1 MTDPRDFLT
10 DLIAR
15 ARKAGA
21 DSADAVLSVGESLS
35 VAWRLGKVEKLER
48 AEGHDLGLR
57 VFVGHQQAMVSTTDH
72 SAANLTDFIER
83 AVAMAKAVPADPYC
97 GIADRDQLAT
107 NYPHLD
113 HNDPFEP
120 TAETLLEWARTAE
133 EAARA
138 VSGVTNSEGADAGW
152 RRGRTVM
159 ATSNGFAGIE
169 EGTSFSLSASVLAGE
184 GTGMERDYDWT
195 AAVYAS
201 DLEAAAL
208 IGQRA
213 GERAVRRLNPRKVV
227 TTKAPV
233 LFDPRVSGG
242 LLRHLSGAIS
252 GGAITRGTSFLK
264 DRLGQAV
271 MAPGITVI
279 DDPHRPRGFRSSAFD
294 GEGLPTQRRAIVED
308 GVLTTWILD
317 LRSARQLNLTPTG
330 HASRGAGS
338 APSPSPANLYFEP
351 GKVTR
356 AEMINGVAS
365 GLYVTEMLGMGVNGV
380 TGDYSRGAA
389 GYWIENGE
397 LAYPVSEITIA
408 GNLKDM
414 FMNMSLADD
423 LVFRTGI
430 DAPTVRIDGLTI
442 AGQNG

>member
-1 MTDPRDFLT
+1 MTDPRDLLT

-35 VAWRLGKVEKLER
+35 VSWRLGKVEKLER

-57 VFVGHQQAMVSTTDH
+57 VFIGQQQAMVSTTDH
-72 SAANLTDFIER
+72 SAGNLSDFIER

-97 GIADRDQLAT
+97 GIADSSQLVKT
-107 NYPHLD
+107 FPDLD
-113 HNDPFEP
+113 HSDPFEP
-120 TAETLLEWARTAE
+120 TAENLLDWARQAE

-184 GTGMERDYDWT
+184 GTAMERDYDWT

-201 DLEAAAL
+201 DLEAASL
-208 IGQRA
+208 IGLRA
-213 GERAVRRLNPRKVV
+213 GERAVKRLNPRKVV

-242 LLRHLSGAIS
+242 LLRHLSSAIS
-252 GGAITRGTSFLK
+252 GGAIARGTSFLK
-264 DRLGQAV
+264 DSMGKPV
-271 MAPGITVI
+271 MASGITVI

-294 GEGLPTQRRAIVED
+294 GEGLPTQRRAIVEN

-317 LRSARQLNLTPTG
+317 LRSARQLKLAPTG
-330 HASRGAGS
+330 HASRSAGS

-351 GKVTR
+351 GKTSR
-356 AEMINGVAS
+356 ADLIKGVQS
-365 GLYVTEMLGMGVNGV
+365 GLYVTEMLGMGVNGI

-414 FMNMSLADD
+414 FMNMTLADD
-423 LVFRTGI
+423 LIFRTGV
-430 DAPTVRIDGLTI
+430 DAPTIRIDGLTI

>member
-57 VFVGHQQAMVSTTDH
+57 VFVGRQQAMVSTTDH
-72 SAANLTDFIER
+72 SPANLTDFIER
-83 AVAMAKAVPADPYC
+83 AVAMAKAVPEDPYC
-97 GIADRDQLAT
+97 GVADPDQLAKSF
-107 NYPHLD
+107 PELD
-113 HNDPFEP
+113 HSDPFEP
-120 TAETLLEWARTAE
+120 TAETLLEWARVAE

-138 VSGVTNSEGADAGW
+138 IPGVTNSEGADAGW
-152 RRGRTVM
+152 RRGRTVL
-159 ATSNGFAGIE
+159 ATSAGFAGIE

-201 DLEAAAL
+201 DLEPAAL

-213 GERAVRRLNPRKVV
+213 GERAVKRLNPRRVV

-233 LFDPRVSGG
+233 LFDPRVSSG
-242 LLRHLSGAIS
+242 LLRHLSSAIS
-252 GGAITRGTSFLK
+252 GGAIARGTSFLK
-264 DRLGQAV
+264 DRMGQRIMSAGV
-271 MAPGITVI
+271 NVI

-294 GEGLPTQRRAIVED
+294 GEGLPTQRRAIIED
-308 GVLTTWILD
+308 GVLTTWLLD
-317 LRSARQLNLTPTG
+317 LRSSRQLNLAPTG
-330 HASRGAGS
+330 HASRGTGS

-351 GKVTR
+351 GEISR
-356 AEMINGVAS
+356 ADLIKGVKS

-408 GNLKDM
+408 GNLKEM
-414 FMNMSLADD
+414 FLNLTVADD
-423 LVFRTGI
+423 LVFRSGV

>member
-1 MTDPRDFLT
+1 MTDPRDLLT

-35 VAWRLGKVEKLER
+35 VSWRLGKVEKLER
-48 AEGHDLGLR
+48 AEGHELGLR
-57 VFVGHQQAMVSTTDH
+57 VFIGQQQAMVSTTDH
-72 SAANLTDFIER
+72 SAGNLSDFIER

-97 GIADRDQLAT
+97 GIADSSQLVKT
-107 NYPHLD
+107 FPDLD
-113 HNDPFEP
+113 HSDPFEP
-120 TAETLLEWARTAE
+120 TAENLLDWARQAE

-184 GTGMERDYDWT
+184 GTAMERDYDWT

-201 DLEAAAL
+201 DLEAASL
-208 IGQRA
+208 IGLRA
-213 GERAVRRLNPRKVV
+213 GERAVKRLNPRKVV

-242 LLRHLSGAIS
+242 LLRHLSSAIS
-252 GGAITRGTSFLK
+252 GGAIARGTSFLK
-264 DRLGQAV
+264 DSMGKPV
-271 MAPGITVI
+271 MASGITVI

-294 GEGLPTQRRAIVED
+294 GEGLPTQRRAIVEN

-317 LRSARQLNLTPTG
+317 LRSARQLKLAPTG
-330 HASRGAGS
+330 HASRSAGS

-351 GKVTR
+351 GKTSR
-356 AEMINGVAS
+356 ADLIKGVQS
-365 GLYVTEMLGMGVNGV
+365 GLYVTEMLGMGVNGI

-414 FMNMSLADD
+414 FMNMTLADD
-423 LVFRTGI
+423 LIFRTGV
-430 DAPTVRIDGLTI
+430 DAPTIRIDGLTI

>member
-1 MTDPRDFLT
+1 MTDPRDLLT

-35 VAWRLGKVEKLER
+35 VSWRLGKVEKLER

-57 VFVGHQQAMVSTTDH
+57 VFIGQQQAMVSTTDH
-72 SAANLTDFIER
+72 SAGNLSDFIER

-97 GIADRDQLAT
+97 GIADSSQLVKT
-107 NYPHLD
+107 FPDLD
-113 HNDPFEP
+113 HSDPFEP
-120 TAETLLEWARTAE
+120 TAENLLDWARQAE

-184 GTGMERDYDWT
+184 GTAMERDYDWT

-201 DLEAAAL
+201 DLEAASL

-213 GERAVRRLNPRKVV
+213 GERAVKRLNPRKVV

-242 LLRHLSGAIS
+242 LLRHLSSAIS
-252 GGAITRGTSFLK
+252 GGAIARGTSFLK
-264 DRLGQAV
+264 DSMGKPV
-271 MAPGITVI
+271 MASGITVI

-294 GEGLPTQRRAIVED
+294 GEGLPTQRRAIVEN

-317 LRSARQLNLTPTG
+317 LRSARQLKLAPTG
-330 HASRGAGS
+330 HASRSAGS

-351 GKVTR
+351 GKTSR
-356 AEMINGVAS
+356 ADLIKGVQS
-365 GLYVTEMLGMGVNGV
+365 GLYVTEMLGMGVNGI

-414 FMNMSLADD
+414 FMNMTLADD
-423 LVFRTGI
+423 LIFRTGV
-430 DAPTVRIDGLTI
+430 DAPTIRIDGLTI

>member
-57 VFVGHQQAMVSTTDH
+57 VFVGRQQAMVSTTDH
-72 SAANLTDFIER
+72 SPANLADFIER
-83 AVAMAKAVPADPYC
+83 AVAMAKAVPEDPFC
-97 GIADRDQLAT
+97 GIADPDQLAKT
-107 NYPHLD
+107 FPELD
-113 HNDPFEP
+113 HSDPFEP
-120 TAETLLEWARTAE
+120 SAEILLDWARTAE

-152 RRGRTVM
+152 RRGRTVL
-159 ATSNGFAGIE
+159 ATSGGFAGIE

-201 DLEAAAL
+201 DLEDAAK
-208 IGQRA
+208 IGRLA
-213 GERAVRRLNPRKVV
+213 GERAVKRLNPRKVV

-264 DRLGQAV
+264 DKLGQQI
-271 MAPGITVI
+271 MASGVTVI

-294 GEGLPTQRRAIVED
+294 GEGLPTQRRAIVEN

-317 LRSARQLNLTPTG
+317 LRSARQLKLAPTG
-330 HASRGAGS
+330 HASRGTGS

-351 GKVTR
+351 GKTSR
-356 AEMINGVAS
+356 ADMIKGVKS

-423 LVFRTGI
+423 LIFRTGI

>member
-10 DLIAR
+10 DLIDR

-72 SAANLTDFIER
+72 SPANLKDFIER
-83 AVAMAKAVPADPYC
+83 AVAMARAVPEDPFC
-97 GIADRDQLAT
+97 GIAEPAQLAT
-107 NYPHLD
+107 HYPELEHS
-113 HNDPFEP
+113 DPFEP
-120 TAETLLEWARTAE
+120 SAETLLDWARTAE
-133 EAARA
+133 DAARSVA
-138 VSGVTNSEGADAGW
+138 GVTNSEGADASW
-152 RRGRTVM
+152 RRGRTVL
-159 ATSNGFAGIE
+159 ATSAGFKGIE

-184 GTGMERDYDWT
+184 GVGMERDYDWT
-195 AAVYAS
+195 AAVFAA
-201 DLEAAAL
+201 DMEAAAD
-208 IGQRA
+208 IGRRA
-213 GERAVRRLNPRKVV
+213 GERAVKRLNPRKVV

-252 GGAITRGTSFLK
+252 GSAIARGTSFLK
-264 DRLGQAV
+264 DRLGQPV
-271 MAPGITVI
+271 MAAGISVI
-279 DDPHRPRGFRSSAFD
+279 DDPHRPRGFRSSGFD
-294 GEGLPTQRRAIVED
+294 GAGLPPHRRAIVEG
-308 GVLTTWILD
+308 GVLTTWLLD
-317 LRSARQLNLTPTG
+317 LRSSRQLNLTPTG
-330 HASRGAGS
+330 HASRGTSS
-338 APSPSPANLYFEP
+338 APSPSPSNLYFAP
-351 GKVTR
+351 GKTSR
-356 AEMINGVAS
+356 ADLLKGVQS

-423 LVFRTGI
+423 LIFRTGI

>member
-1 MTDPRDFLT
+1 MTDPRDFQT

-57 VFVGHQQAMVSTTDH
+57 VFVGRQQAMVSTTDH
-72 SAANLTDFIER
+72 SPANLNDFIER
-83 AVAMAKAVPADPYC
+83 AVAMAKAVPEDPYC
-97 GIADRDQLAT
+97 GIADPDQLAKSF
-107 NYPHLD
+107 PELD
-113 HNDPFEP
+113 HSDPFEP

-138 VSGVTNSEGADAGW
+138 IPGVTNSEGADAGW
-152 RRGRTVM
+152 RRGRTVL
-159 ATSNGFAGIE
+159 ATSAGFAGIE

-201 DLEAAAL
+201 DLESAAL

-213 GERAVRRLNPRKVV
+213 GERAVKRLNPRKVV

-242 LLRHLSGAIS
+242 LLRHLIGAVSGSAI
-252 GGAITRGTSFLK
+252 ARGTSFLK
-264 DRLGQAV
+264 DKLGQQIMSAGV
-271 MAPGITVI
+271 TVI
-279 DDPHRPRGFRSSAFD
+279 DDPHRRRGFRSSAFD
-294 GEGLPTQRRAIVED
+294 GEGLPTHRRAIIEN

-317 LRSARQLNLTPTG
+317 LRSARQLKLAPTG

-351 GKVTR
+351 GETSR
-356 AEMINGVAS
+356 ADLIKGVQS

-414 FMNMSLADD
+414 FLNMTLADD
-423 LVFRTGI
+423 LIFRTGV

>member
-1 MTDPRDFLT
+1 MTDPRDLLT

-35 VAWRLGKVEKLER
+35 VSWRLGKVEKLER

-57 VFVGHQQAMVSTTDH
+57 VFIGQQQAMVSTTDH

-97 GIADRDQLAT
+97 GIADSSQLVKT
-107 NYPHLD
+107 FPDLD
-113 HNDPFEP
+113 HSDPFEP
-120 TAETLLEWARTAE
+120 TAENLLDWARQAE

-152 RRGRTVM
+152 RRGRTIM

-184 GTGMERDYDWT
+184 GTAMERDYDWT

-201 DLEAAAL
+201 DLEAASL

-213 GERAVRRLNPRKVV
+213 GERAVKRLNPRKVV

-242 LLRHLSGAIS
+242 LLRHLSSAIS
-252 GGAITRGTSFLK
+252 GGAIARGTSFLK
-264 DRLGQAV
+264 DSMGKPV
-271 MAPGITVI
+271 MASGITVI

-294 GEGLPTQRRAIVED
+294 GEGLPTQRRAIVEN

-317 LRSARQLNLTPTG
+317 LRSARQLKLAPTG
-330 HASRGAGS
+330 HASRSAGS

-351 GKVTR
+351 GKTSR
-356 AEMINGVAS
+356 ADLIKGVQS
-365 GLYVTEMLGMGVNGV
+365 GLYVTEMLGMGVNGI

-414 FMNMSLADD
+414 FMNMTLADD
-423 LVFRTGI
+423 LIFRTGV
-430 DAPTVRIDGLTI
+430 DAPTIRIDGLTI

>member
-1 MTDPRDFLT
+1 
-10 DLIAR
+10 
-15 ARKAGA
+15 
-21 DSADAVLSVGESLS
+21 
-35 VAWRLGKVEKLER
+35 
-48 AEGHDLGLR
+48 
-57 VFVGHQQAMVSTTDH
+57 
-72 SAANLTDFIER
+72 
-83 AVAMAKAVPADPYC
+83 VPADPYC
-97 GIADRDQLAT
+97 GIADSSQLVKSF
-107 NYPHLD
+107 PDLD
-113 HNDPFEP
+113 HSDPFEP
-120 TAETLLEWARTAE
+120 TAENLLDWAREAE

-138 VSGVTNSEGADAGW
+138 VSGVINSEGADAGW

-184 GTGMERDYDWT
+184 GTAMERDYDWT

-201 DLEAAAL
+201 DLEAASL
-208 IGQRA
+208 IGKRA
-213 GERAVRRLNPRKVV
+213 GERAVKRLNPRKVV

-242 LLRHLSGAIS
+242 LLRHLSSAIS
-252 GGAITRGTSFLK
+252 GGAIARGTSFLK
-264 DRLGQAV
+264 DSMGKPV

-294 GEGLPTQRRAIVED
+294 GEGLPTQRRAIVEN

-317 LRSARQLNLTPTG
+317 LRSARQLKLAPTG
-330 HASRGAGS
+330 HASRSAGS

-351 GKVTR
+351 GKTSR
-356 AEMINGVAS
+356 TDLIKGVQS
-365 GLYVTEMLGMGVNGV
+365 GLYVTEMLGMGVNGI

-414 FMNMSLADD
+414 FMNMTLADD
-423 LVFRTGI
+423 LIFRTGV
-430 DAPTVRIDGLTI
+430 DAPTIRIDGLTI

>member
-1 MTDPRDFLT
+1 MTDPRDLLT

-35 VAWRLGKVEKLER
+35 VSWRLGKVEKLER

-57 VFVGHQQAMVSTTDH
+57 VFIGQQQAMVSTTDH

-97 GIADRDQLAT
+97 GIADSSQLVKT
-107 NYPHLD
+107 FPDLD
-113 HNDPFEP
+113 HSDPFEP
-120 TAETLLEWARTAE
+120 TAENLLDWAREAE
-133 EAARA
+133 EVARA

-184 GTGMERDYDWT
+184 GTAMERDYDWT

-201 DLEAAAL
+201 DLEAASL
-208 IGQRA
+208 IGKRA
-213 GERAVRRLNPRKVV
+213 GERAVKRLNPRKVV

-242 LLRHLSGAIS
+242 LLRHLSSAIS
-252 GGAITRGTSFLK
+252 GGAIARGTSFLK
-264 DRLGQAV
+264 DSMGKPV

-294 GEGLPTQRRAIVED
+294 GEGLPTQRRAIVEN

-317 LRSARQLNLTPTG
+317 LRSARQLKLAPTG
-330 HASRGAGS
+330 HASRSAGS

-351 GKVTR
+351 GKTSR
-356 AEMINGVAS
+356 ADLIKGVQS
-365 GLYVTEMLGMGVNGV
+365 GLYVTEMLGMGVNGI

-414 FMNMSLADD
+414 FMNMTLADD
-423 LVFRTGI
+423 LIFRTGV
-430 DAPTVRIDGLTI
+430 DAPTIRVDGLTI

>member
-1 MTDPRDFLT
+1 MTDPRDLLT

-35 VAWRLGKVEKLER
+35 VSWRLGKVEKLER

-57 VFVGHQQAMVSTTDH
+57 VFIGQQQAMVSTTDH
-72 SAANLTDFIER
+72 SAGNLSDFIER

-97 GIADRDQLAT
+97 GIADSSQLVKT
-107 NYPHLD
+107 FPDLD
-113 HNDPFEP
+113 HSDPFEP
-120 TAETLLEWARTAE
+120 TAENLLDWARQAE

-169 EGTSFSLSASVLAGE
+169 EGTSFSLGASVLAGE
-184 GTGMERDYDWT
+184 GTAMERDYDWT

-201 DLEAAAL
+201 DLEAASL
-208 IGQRA
+208 IGLRA
-213 GERAVRRLNPRKVV
+213 GERAVKRLNPRKVV

-242 LLRHLSGAIS
+242 LLRHLSSAIS
-252 GGAITRGTSFLK
+252 GGAIARGTSFLK
-264 DRLGQAV
+264 DSMGKPV
-271 MAPGITVI
+271 MASGITVI

-294 GEGLPTQRRAIVED
+294 GEGLPTQRRAIVEN

-317 LRSARQLNLTPTG
+317 LRSARQLKLAPTG
-330 HASRGAGS
+330 HASRSAGS

-351 GKVTR
+351 GKTSR
-356 AEMINGVAS
+356 ADLIKGVQS
-365 GLYVTEMLGMGVNGV
+365 GLYVTEMLGMGVNGI

-414 FMNMSLADD
+414 FMNMTLADD
-423 LVFRTGI
+423 LIFRTGV
-430 DAPTVRIDGLTI
+430 DAPTIRIDGLTI